1 MEFRIEVPPN
11 EQAIDFVD
19 AVMKNYVETYE
30 LPAARELC
38 FVLHEF
44 VINAVEAMNEAG
56 KAEQLIDVHVAYDG
70 ALIQMTVIDKADG
83 IPEEQWEDVLTY
95 NFDEMADSDRGRGL
109 FFVQHM
115 MDDIWFK
122 HVAPNRF
129 LVGASKK
136 LKDTGVYVE

>member
-1 MEFRIEVPPN
+1 MEFRIEVSPN
-11 EQAIDFVD
+11 AQAIDFVD

-30 LPAARELC
+30 LPCARELC

-44 VINAVEAMNEAG
+44 VINAVEAMTEAG
-56 KAEQLIDVHVAYDG
+56 KPEQLIEVHVVYDG
-70 ALIQMTVIDKADG
+70 TQIQMTVIDKADG
-83 IPEEQWEDVLTY
+83 IPEDQWQEVLTY
-95 NFDEMADSDRGRGL
+95 NFEEMADSDRGRGL

-115 MDDIWFK
+115 MDHIWFK

-136 LKDTGVYVE
+136 LKDIGVYVE